1 MLHHAGSGPRPPSRA
16 RYVRILP
23 AVLACAFLATAC
35 GGGGDGGRPDDGPA
49 PRPGGGVTVSYRT
62 ADGGDAEHLAF
73 LRRRRLAERV
83 ADDLNATLRLPRR
96 IAIVGRSCAEDDVP
110 EYDPET
116 GRVGLCYGYVGE
128 VRAMF
133 RAAHDPDVPGRTA
146 GVITETLYHEVA
158 HALIDRLG
166 LRFTGREE
174 DVADQFAAYRL
185 LAQGAEGRA
194 ALRAAADNYAQYAA
208 DDPPDGDPSDEHAP
222 DAVRSANYLCY
233 LHGSAGGREP
243 VDGRRL
249 ARERAEQ
256 CADEY
261 SALRRGWDALL
272 KPYAVRGGSR
282 SGDRGDG

>member
-1 MLHHAGSGPRPPSRA
+1 MLHHAGPGPRTPSRA

-23 AVLACAFLATAC
+23 ATLACAFLATAC
-35 GGGGDGGRPDDGPA
+35 GGGGGGRDDDA
-49 PRPGGGVTVSYRT
+49 RPRSGGGVAVSYRE
-62 ADGGDAEHLAF
+62 AEGDDAEHLAF

-83 ADDLNATLRLPRR
+83 AEDLNATLRLPRR
-96 IAIVGRSCAEDDVP
+96 IAVVGRSCAEDDVP

-116 GRVGLCYGYVGE
+116 RRVSLCYGYVGE

-133 RAAHDPDVPGRTA
+133 RQARDPDVPGRTA

-185 LAQGAEGRA
+185 LARGAEGRA

-208 DDPPDGDPSDEHAP
+208 DDPEEGDPSDEHAP

-233 LHGSAGGREP
+233 LHGSATGRDREPADGGR
-243 VDGRRL
+243 L
-249 ARERAEQ
+249 TRERAEQ

-261 SALRRGWDALL
+261 RALRRGWDALL
-272 KPYAVRGGSR
+272 APYAVRGG
-282 SGDRGDG
+282 G

>member
-1 MLHHAGSGPRPPSRA
+1 MLHHAGPGPRTPSRA

-23 AVLACAFLATAC
+23 AALACAFMATAC
-35 GGGGDGGRPDDGPA
+35 GGGGGGGTDDRTT
-49 PRPGGGVTVSYRT
+49 PRPGNGVTVSYRT
-62 ADGGDAEHLAF
+62 ADGGDAEHLVF
-73 LRRRRLAERV
+73 LRGRRLAERV
-83 ADDLNATLRLPRR
+83 ADDLNAALRLPRR

-158 HALIDRLG
+158 HALIDRLD

-185 LAQGAEGRA
+185 LSRGAEGRA

-208 DDPPDGDPSDEHAP
+208 DDPEDGDPSDEHAP

-233 LHGSAGGREP
+233 LYGSADDGDREP
-243 VDGRRL
+243 VDGKRL
-249 ARERAEQ
+249 TRERAGQ

-261 SALRRGWDALL
+261 RALRRGWEALL
-272 KPYAVRGGSR
+272 TPYAVRGGN
-282 SGDRGDG
+282 